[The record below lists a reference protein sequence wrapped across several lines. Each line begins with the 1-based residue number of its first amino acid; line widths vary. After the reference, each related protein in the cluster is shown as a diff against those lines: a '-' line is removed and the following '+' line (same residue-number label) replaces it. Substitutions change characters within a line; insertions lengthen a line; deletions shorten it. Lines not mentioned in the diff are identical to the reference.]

1 MLPHS
6 VRKLAKLLHFWVD
19 CFYLVAVAYRC
30 CFVYLH
36 LDWHSCCICIL

>member
-19 CFYLVAVAYRC
+19 CFYLVAYRC